1 MVYGMRTS
9 RSIRRTTL
17 AAVGVV
23 VLALGGT
30 IAGVWATSHSAPVA
44 PYPLGIPLAKRNPTQ
59 LLQGRLMLAPHLVA
73 TRQVVPVPPAM
84 AKHVSR
90 PDVVAMVRFS
100 LTAPTL
106 DWTDGPS
113 LAPTVLSV
121 SASTASLTSGQ
132 VAARTQTACWVLAWN
147 HGQVRYGESGLRR
160 PCAAPNT
167 PTSGWHTQWPAPSTR
182 GAR

>member
-1 MVYGMRTS
+1 MVQGMRTPRPS
-9 RSIRRTTL
+9 RRTAL

-23 VLALGGT
+23 VFALGGT

-44 PYPLGIPLAKRNPTQ
+44 LYPLGIPIAKRNPTQ

-73 TRQVVPVPPAM
+73 TRQVAPLPPAM
-84 AKHVSR
+84 AKHVTR
-90 PDVVAMVRFS
+90 PDTAAMVRFS

-121 SASTASLTSGQ
+121 AASNASLAAGQ
-132 VAARTQTACWVLAWN
+132 VAARTQTACWMLRWD
-147 HGQVRYGESGLRR
+147 HDQVRYGDSGLRQ
-160 PCAAPNT
+160 PCTARTT
-167 PTSGWHTQWPAPSTR
+167 PTSGWHTQWPAPGTR
-182 GAR
+182 DER

>member
-59 LLQGRLMLAPHLVA
+59 LLQGRLMLAPHLV
-73 TRQVVPVPPAM
+73 TTHQVVPVPPAM

-160 PCAAPNT
+160 PCAARNT